1 MDRNKLDKN
10 KRNEIATRAFQI
22 ACKFLRDHPPYD
34 TCESDDIRIIQCVLN
49 GNEDPDGF
57 KWMAY
62 FIDLALRELVNS
74 ALDEK
79 DKN

>member
-1 MDRNKLDKN
+1 MDKNKFDKN
-10 KRNEIATRAFQI
+10 KRDEISIRAFQI

-49 GNEDPDGF
+49 GDEDPNGF

-62 FIDLALRELVNS
+62 FINLALRELDNS
-74 ALDEK
+74 TSDEK